1 MEQMEKEIIL
11 VLILGGLASLDS
23 TEALQSM
30 WSQPLVSGPLIGWLW
45 GNWQDGLLIGVLLQL
60 LWLWYVP
67 LGIAIFPDTAVGGIV
82 GTATFLSLKNWLVFD
97 FHKVTLLVLLFSFIW
112 SYISGWVTL
121 KNRNWNA
128 RLVKKIEGGL
138 TEGKEKL
145 NFYFALAL
153 AVSFLR
159 GALIALAGFVL
170 VKGLTEIFANRFASV
185 PDDLFD
191 FVLPALYGFGVASL
205 FLFFGKPRNWL
216 FILGGTV
223 LGTVILLV

>member
-1 MEQMEKEIIL
+1 MEKEIIL
-11 VLILGGLASLDS
+11 VLILGGLASLDL
-23 TEALQSM
+23 TEAWQSM
-30 WSQPLVSGPLIGWLW
+30 WSQPLVSGPLLGWLL

-67 LGIAIFPDTAVGGIV
+67 LGIAVFPDAAVGGIV
-82 GTATFLSLKNWLVFD
+82 GSTVFLSLKSWLIFD

-112 SYISGWVTL
+112 SYVSGWVTV
-121 KNRNWNA
+121 KNRHWNVN
-128 RLVKKIEGGL
+128 LVKKVEMGF

-153 AVSFLR
+153 LVSFLR
-159 GALIALAGFVL
+159 GAVTAVIGFVL
-170 VKGLTEIFANRFASV
+170 VKVTVEVFTSRIAFI

-191 FVLPALYGFGVASL
+191 FVLPSLYGFGVASL

-223 LGTVILLV
+223 LGGVILLA